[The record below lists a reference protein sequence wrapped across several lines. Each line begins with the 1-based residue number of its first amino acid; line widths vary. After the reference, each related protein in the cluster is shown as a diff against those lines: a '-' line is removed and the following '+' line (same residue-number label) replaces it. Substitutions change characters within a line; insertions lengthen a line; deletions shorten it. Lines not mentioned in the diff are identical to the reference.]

1 MVVDA
6 RALSEALFGDDQFAL
21 TLLLGAAFQAG
32 ALPLPA
38 SAVEEAFTLNGA
50 AVEKN
55 LQAFRRGRQA
65 VADPTAFA
73 AVVAAATGT
82 GPDTGV
88 PGLDARG
95 AAEAAEIVAS
105 IGAPAGSELARLVDV
120 RVPELVAYQDADYA
134 RQYASVV
141 AGTVDADPRLAEAIA
156 TGLFKLMAYK
166 DEYEVARL
174 SLDPAL
180 EASVRA
186 QFGEGSRYAWKLHP
200 PVLRAVGMQRKITL
214 GRWFRPGYR
223 TLRAMRR
230 LRGTRLDPF
239 GVAEV
244 RRVEREL
251 VAEYRSLIPTLLSL
265 DDSDDTDRAVEI
277 AGLPDMVR
285 GYEQIKLD
293 NVARYRARLAELLPS

>member
-1 MVVDA
+1 M
-6 RALSEALFGDDQFAL
+6 
-21 TLLLGAAFQAG
+21 
-32 ALPLPA
+32 
-38 SAVEEAFTLNGA
+38 
-50 AVEKN
+50 
-55 LQAFRRGRQA
+55 
-65 VADPTAFA
+65 
-73 AVVAAATGT
+73 
-82 GPDTGV
+82 
-88 PGLDARG
+88 
-95 AAEAAEIVAS
+95 
-105 IGAPAGSELARLVDV
+105 
-120 RVPELVAYQDADYA
+120 
-134 RQYASVV
+134 V

-156 TGLFKLMAYK
+156 TGLYKLMAYK

-186 QFGEGSRYAWKLHP
+186 QFGDGARYAWKLHP

-251 VAEYRSLIPTLLSL
+251 VEEYRALIPTLLRL
-265 DDSDDTDRAVEI
+265 DDATTTRPRRRDRR
-277 AGLPDMVR
+277 P
-285 GYEQIKLD
+285 
-293 NVARYRARLAELLPS
+293 ARHGARLRADQARQRRPLPRPAGRAAAQ

>member
-1 MVVDA
+1 M
-6 RALSEALFGDDQFAL
+6 R
-21 TLLLGAAFQAG
+21 T
-32 ALPLPA
+32 
-38 SAVEEAFTLNGA
+38 T
-50 AVEKN
+50 
-55 LQAFRRGRQA
+55 RGST
-65 VADPTAFA
+65 P
-73 AVVAAATGT
+73 
-82 GPDTGV
+82 
-88 PGLDARG
+88 
-95 AAEAAEIVAS
+95 
-105 IGAPAGSELARLVDV
+105 
-120 RVPELVAYQDADYA
+120 
-134 RQYASVV
+134 SVV

-156 TGLFKLMAYK
+156 TGLYKLMAYK

-186 QFGEGSRYAWKLHP
+186 QFGDGARYAWKLHP

-251 VAEYRSLIPTLLSL
+251 VAEYRSLIPTLLTL
-265 DDSDDTDRAVEI
+265 DGATTRRPTAPSRSPACRTWCGATSRSSSTTSPATAPGWPSCCPCENFRPIGAEAHMEKVI
-277 AGLPDMVR
+277 AGSTAT
-285 GYEQIKLD
+285 G
-293 NVARYRARLAELLPS
+293 VARLFAM